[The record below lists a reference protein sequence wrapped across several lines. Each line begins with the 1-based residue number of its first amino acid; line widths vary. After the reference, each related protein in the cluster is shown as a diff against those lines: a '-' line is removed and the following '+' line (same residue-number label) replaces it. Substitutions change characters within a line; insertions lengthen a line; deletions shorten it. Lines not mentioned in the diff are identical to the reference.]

1 MSLEQTQQNFSI
13 LDRLPVGLCVINS
26 EFTVLYWNRILED
39 WAKIPKAD
47 ILGKSLA
54 SYFPDITKPK
64 YRVRLQQV
72 FTNGLPAIF
81 SAQLHQSLIPTS
93 QRSGKS
99 RIQNTHVTPIA
110 AFSGSGFYALIAI
123 QDVTDLTDRI
133 QSYQSELKQRQIV
146 EEELKR
152 AKIEA
157 DAANRAKSEF
167 LAVMSHEIRT
177 PLNGVIGMTELL
189 LDSSL
194 THNQRYFVDTIRTS
208 GDALLAIIN
217 DILDFSKIEAGRMDL
232 ESEPF
237 NLRTCIEEA
246 LDLVASKAA
255 EKLLDLAYKLDS
267 RVPTFV
273 YGDVT
278 RLRQILINLLGNAVK
293 FTAFGEV
300 VIAVTAKEIEPDAI
314 AQQPPNTQHPNG
326 SDTHYEIQFTVKD
339 TGIGIPPERVDRL
352 FKPFSQVDSSTT
364 RQFGGTGLGLA
375 ISKRLSE
382 MMGGTMWVESEE
394 GKGSAFSFTAMARQA
409 PPTRE
414 SANLDLDTRQPQL
427 AGLRLLLVDDNATNR
442 QVLTLQAQSWGMQ
455 VKAAK
460 SGPQALKMLK
470 RPKEK
475 FDVGILD
482 YHMPEMDGLTLAQ
495 HIHALPGTKNMPLL
509 ILSSGNKP
517 SRQDILGE
525 LKIAAFIYKP
535 IKQAQLYREL
545 LRIVGQDCTENHP
558 CAIEPIFNPELG
570 KKLPLKMLLVDDVE
584 VNQTVG
590 VEMLQRLGYKP
601 DVASSGREALAA
613 LAESSYDIVFM
624 DMQMPEMDGLET
636 TRRIRQQG
644 LIPLQLDDRCELPGT
659 YPWIIAMT
667 ANAMQGDRELCL
679 RAGMNDYISKP
690 VRVKAIVQALTR
702 YDSQLPGLVANRS
715 PVSGVARSDT
725 PLDRALQTVPS
736 QHNPYESTPNVET
749 ATPPTAVAQQALV
762 ELKALMARA
771 GELVAAIE
779 AESQPRPPQ
788 PAETIAA
795 AAEGREMAIAAA
807 TPPESRSQ
815 LEIDPGIEASVA
827 VSAEPAIDPEAF
839 EELRELMGD
848 DAEAFWQEIANQFLK
863 AAPQKVRDI
872 RDAIDRGDAPGLKAA
887 AHALRG
893 ACTTVGATVLFQVCN
908 ELEKLGAAGSTTDTG
923 DWVAKLEVEYRR
935 VEAALE

>member
-1 MSLEQTQQNFSI
+1 MSIEQSQANFSI

-26 EFTVLYWNRILED
+26 ELTVLYWNRILED
-39 WAKIPKAD
+39 WAKLPKAD

-54 SYFPDITKPK
+54 SYFPDIALPK

-81 SAQLHQSLIPTS
+81 SAQLHQSLIPTIG
-93 QRSGKS
+93 RNGKP

-110 AFSGSGFYALIAI
+110 AFSGSGFYALIAL

-133 QSYQSELKQRQIV
+133 QSYQSELKQRQII

-232 ESEPF
+232 ESEPL
-237 NLRTCIEEA
+237 NLRICIEEA

-267 RVPTFV
+267 RIPTFV

-293 FTAFGEV
+293 FTASGEV
-300 VIAVTAKEIEPDAI
+300 VISVTAQEIQPNPPDI
-314 AQQPPNTQHPNG
+314 
-326 SDTHYEIQFTVKD
+326 DTHYEIQFTVKD
-339 TGIGIPPERVDRL
+339 TGIGIPAERVDRL

-364 RQFGGTGLGLA
+364 RKFGGTGLGLA

-394 GKGSAFSFTAMARQA
+394 GKGSAFSFSMTTRQA

-414 SANLDLDTRQPQL
+414 SSYLDLDTRQPQL

-442 QVLTLQAQSWGMQ
+442 QVLTLQAQSWGMN

-460 SGPQALKMLK
+460 SGAQALKMLK
-470 RPKEK
+470 RPKVK
-475 FDVGILD
+475 FDLGILD

-495 HIHALPGTKNMPLL
+495 HIHALPETKNMPLL

-535 IKQAQLYREL
+535 VKQAQLYREL

-558 CAIEPIFNPELG
+558 CTIEPIFNPELG

-613 LAESSYDIVFM
+613 LAQSKYDIVFM

-636 TRRIRQQG
+636 TRRIRQTCAAPIQG
-644 LIPLQLDDRCELPGT
+644 ADRCELPGT

-702 YDSQLPGLVANRS
+702 YDSQLPSLVANRS
-715 PVSGVARSDT
+715 PEPAQAKADNI
-725 PLDRALQTVPS
+725 PLDRTLQKALS
-736 QHNPYESTPNVET
+736 LHNRAESTPNLQAASLQIKT
-749 ATPPTAVAQQALV
+749 LQPSATQQALQ
-762 ELKALMARA
+762 ELKALIAQA
-771 GELVAAIE
+771 GELVATIE
-779 AESQPRPPQ
+779 AESQPTENNPPV
-788 PAETIAA
+788 
-795 AAEGREMAIAAA
+795 REAREIAIAVP
-807 TPPESRSQ
+807 PPELRSRSQ
-815 LEIDPGIEASVA
+815 LEPDPGIDSSFGE
-827 VSAEPAIDPEAF
+827 SAKPAIDPEAF
-839 EELRELMGD
+839 EELRDLMGD
-848 DAEAFWQEIANQFLK
+848 EAEEFWQEISHQFMQ
-863 AAPQKVRDI
+863 AALPKVREI
-872 RDAIDRGDAPGLKAA
+872 RDSIDRGDAPGLKAA

-893 ACTTVGATVLFQVCN
+893 ACTTVGAMVLFQLCN
-908 ELEKLGAAGSTTDTG
+908 ELEQLGAAGTVTGAG
-923 DWVAKLEVEYRR
+923 DWVPKLEAEYRR
-935 VEAALE
+935 VEAAFAMGNLS

>member
-1 MSLEQTQQNFSI
+1 MSLESTQQNFSI

-26 EFTVLYWNRILED
+26 ELTVLYWNRILED
-39 WAKIPKAD
+39 WAKLPKTD

-54 SYFPDITKPK
+54 SYFPEITLPK

-81 SAQLHQSLIPTS
+81 SAQLHQSLISTN
-93 QRSGKS
+93 QRNGKP

-133 QSYQSELKQRQIV
+133 QSYQSELKQRQII
-146 EEELKR
+146 EEELTR

-232 ESEPF
+232 ESEPL

-246 LDLVASKAA
+246 LDLVATKAA
-255 EKLLDLAYKLDS
+255 EKLLDLAYRLDS
-267 RVPTFV
+267 RVPNFV

-293 FTAFGEV
+293 FTASGEV
-300 VIAVTAKEIEPDAI
+300 VISATAKEIAPDAT
-314 AQQPPNTQHPNG
+314 QPPTPN
-326 SDTHYEIQFTVKD
+326 THYEIQFTVKD
-339 TGIGIPPERVDRL
+339 TGIGIPAERVDRL

-364 RQFGGTGLGLA
+364 RKFGGTGLGLA

-382 MMGGTMWVESEE
+382 MMGGTMWVRSEE
-394 GKGSAFSFTAMARQA
+394 GKGAAFSFTITTQQA

-414 SANLDLDTRQPQL
+414 SSILNLDARQPQL
-427 AGLRLLLVDDNATNR
+427 VGLRLLLVDDNATNR
-442 QVLTLQAQSWGMQ
+442 QVLTLQAQSWGMK

-460 SGPQALKMLK
+460 SGSQALKMLK

-495 HIHALPGTKNMPLL
+495 HIHALPATKNMPLL

-517 SRQDILGE
+517 SRQNILGE

-535 IKQAQLYREL
+535 VKQAQLYREL

-570 KKLPLKMLLVDDVE
+570 KKLPLRMLLVDDVE

-613 LAESSYDIVFM
+613 LERSNYDIVFM

-636 TRRIRQQG
+636 TRRIRQQF
-644 LIPLQLDDRCELPGT
+644 PTPMQFEDRCDLPGV

-690 VRVKAIVQALTR
+690 VRVKAIVQALSR
-702 YDSQLPGLVANRS
+702 YDSQLPGLVTNPSSKSAMAQ
-715 PVSGVARSDT
+715 PVNTPPVNTPPNALSNVQTVTLQPTVAQH
-725 PLDRALQTVPS
+725 ALQ
-736 QHNPYESTPNVET
+736 
-749 ATPPTAVAQQALV
+749 
-762 ELKALMARA
+762 ELKALIAHA

-779 AESQPRPPQ
+779 AESPPTLSP
-788 PAETIAA
+788 PADTLSECGEVREIVAA
-795 AAEGREMAIAAA
+795 R
-807 TPPESRSQ
+807 PPESRSQ
-815 LEIDPGIEASVA
+815 LDLSPDINASVME
-827 VSAEPAIDPEAF
+827 SAKPAIDPEAF
-839 EELRELMGD
+839 EELRDLMGD
-848 DAEAFWQEIANQFLK
+848 EAEEFWREIAHQFLK
-863 AAPQKVRDI
+863 AAPPKVQEI
-872 RDAIDRGDAPGLKAA
+872 RDLIDRGDAPGLKAA

-893 ACTTVGATVLFQVCN
+893 ACTTVGATVLFQLCN
-908 ELEKLGAAGSTTDTG
+908 ELEQMGAAGTVTDAG
-923 DWVAKLEVEYRR
+923 NWVPKLEAEYRR
-935 VEAALE
+935 VEAAFALDSD